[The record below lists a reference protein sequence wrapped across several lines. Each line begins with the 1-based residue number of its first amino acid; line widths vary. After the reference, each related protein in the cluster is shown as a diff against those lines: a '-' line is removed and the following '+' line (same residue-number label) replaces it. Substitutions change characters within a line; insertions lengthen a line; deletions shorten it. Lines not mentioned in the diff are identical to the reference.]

1 MKLLPTLALGML
13 AGVLPGIAS
22 AHAHLSGA
30 STDANQLKLVF
41 SEGLE
46 AAFCQISVSDIQ
58 GRSIETRAPMTAPDD
73 KRVLLVQPATAL
85 PPGEY
90 DLKWR
95 VVSVDTHASN
105 GTFHFIIKP

>member
-1 MKLLPTLALGML
+1 MKLLPALALSL
-13 AGVLPGIAS
+13 IACTLPGLAN

-30 STDANQLKLVF
+30 ATDPGQLKLVF

-46 AAFCQISVSDIQ
+46 AAFCQVTLNDSQ
-58 GRSIETRAPMTAPDD
+58 GRSLPTGSPTTAPDD
-73 KRVLLVQPATAL
+73 KRVLLVLPATSL
-85 PPGEY
+85 PPGDY

-105 GTFHFIIKP
+105 GTFHFTIKP